1 MSVFAV
7 APSVQFTERDATLFV
22 KASMNVNA
30 AFAGVARWGAVDEP
44 IHITA
49 GEQDLVNKIY
59 SPNGDTYLDFFV
71 MADYLRYSQELMFLR
86 QCGPNARNSV
96 NSDAANAPTVK
107 NKEDFENAS
116 FVSDVKWIGR
126 YPGTLGN
133 SIAIH
138 VVDKDT
144 FDKSEFKEY
153 LNYKPQDGEYTVA
166 LVDTTGAITGGAA
179 AVKQQ
184 EKISI
189 VGLNA
194 TGASSFT
201 LAGKTINV
209 ASDDTPLDVANTIR
223 TQLVTDGSEVE
234 AVVVT
239 EKAGVRQVETV
250 ALSGTAIAG
259 GALTVGGVEVTI
271 ADGDTATSAA
281 DKIATAVKA
290 DANYSDATSNEG
302 VVTITRADFGPTTE
316 IEVTGSVDGLSID
329 DIAIATPGVI
339 PEAYATI
346 TFKEAI
352 RRDAQVKPDGVDGLS
367 YGAEVV
373 VTGSLG
379 TLITKEVY
387 EVLQNTPGAKKTTGA
402 NAYYYEVIK
411 NGSDLVFATTKSGLT
426 AGTTWLEQGVDDYD
440 VKRNAAYKT
449 FENTEL
455 YDVTIVCGVGDVG
468 EQQAAADCSN
478 VRRDSIT
485 FMSPQRDDV
494 VGARGKERDNVIKWR
509 NEELLRDHSY
519 MFLDDNWAVV
529 YDKYNDTER
538 LIPACG
544 GTAGL
549 YARAIQLAGPW
560 KSPAFLNR
568 GKYLGYRRMAWKP
581 NATDRKELYKNQINS
596 IVTRKEG
603 IILWGDKTGLSRPS
617 AFGHINV
624 RGTFIMMEKNIANM
638 AEYFLGENNDVF
650 TRSLFTNTVRPYLR
664 DLESRGA
671 ILEGKVKCDE
681 TNNTGQV
688 IATNQMV
695 AGIWIKPQYSINW
708 IYLDFAAL
716 RPDMSFEELEGAGG
730 ITAA

>member
-44 IHITA
+44 IHITG
-49 GEQDLVNKIY
+49 GEQDLVGKIY
-59 SPNGDTYLDFFV
+59 APDGDTYLDFFV

-86 QCGPNARNSV
+86 SVGPDARNAV
-96 NSDAANAPTVK
+96 NVDANAAPIVK
-107 NKEDFENAS
+107 NKEAFETTS
-116 FVSDVKWIGR
+116 FVSDVKWVGR

-138 VVDKDT
+138 VVDKET
-144 FDKSEFKEY
+144 FAKSEFKEY
-153 LNYKPQDGEYTVA
+153 FNYRPQVGEYTVA

-189 VGLNA
+189 VGIQ
-194 TGASSFT
+194 ASDVSDFE
-201 LAGKTINV
+201 LVGKTINV
-209 ASDDTPLDVANTIR
+209 ASGDTPLDIATTIK
-223 TQLVTDGSEVE
+223 TVLEADESVE
-234 AVVVT
+234 SVSVT
-239 EKAGVRQVETV
+239 EKVGGKQVETV
-250 ALSGTAIAG
+250 TFTGTATAGGTINIGGVDVELLSGDTETVAATKAATALQAD
-259 GALTVGGVEVTI
+259 AKYVTAE
-271 ADGDTATSAA
+271 ADGDTVTV
-281 DKIATAVKA
+281 TY
-290 DANYSDATSNEG
+290 DA
-302 VVTITRADFGPTTE
+302 FGPYTEMATTGTVAG
-316 IEVTGSVDGLSID
+316 ITVSN
-329 DIAIATPGVI
+329 IAIVTLGTV
-339 PEAYATI
+339 PEAYAVI
-346 TFKEAI
+346 EFKDAI
-352 RRDAQVKPDGVDGLS
+352 KRDAQTKPVDANDLTFK
-367 YGAEVV
+367 AEVTV
-373 VTGSLG
+373 SGSMG

-387 EVLQNTPGAKKTTGA
+387 EVVQNTAGSKKTTGA

-411 NGSDLVFATTKSGLT
+411 NGSDLVYATSKAGLT
-426 AGTTWLEQGVDDYD
+426 AGTTWLGKGVDDYNT
-440 VKRNAAYKT
+440 KRTAAYNT

-468 EQQAAADCSN
+468 EQQAAVDCSN
-478 VRRDSIT
+478 VRRDAIT
-485 FMSPQRDDV
+485 FISPQRDDV
-494 VGARGKERDNVIKWR
+494 VGARGKERDNVIEWR

-519 MFLDDNWAVV
+519 FFVDDNWAVV

-538 LIPACG
+538 LIPCCG

-549 YARAIQLAGPW
+549 YARAIQIAGPW

-730 ITAA
+730 IQAA